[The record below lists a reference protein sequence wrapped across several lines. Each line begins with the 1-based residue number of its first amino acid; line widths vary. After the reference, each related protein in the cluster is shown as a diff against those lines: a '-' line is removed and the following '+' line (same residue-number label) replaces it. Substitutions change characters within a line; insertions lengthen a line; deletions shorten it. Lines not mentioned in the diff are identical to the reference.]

1 MNKAIIN
8 IKTSQTDINTKEEDV
23 IELIT
28 EGKFYKKNE
37 SYFLVYDESEISGM
51 EGTTTTLKIID
62 EKVHLRRLG
71 NNSSLMEF
79 EKGKR
84 YKSQYKTPYGNMMM
98 EMLTTNVD
106 IFINENPFE
115 IDIKIDYEILIKNMF
130 EGKNSMRITV
140 KYNKKLI
147 FNVKD
152 ELNGYRKN

>member
-1 MNKAIIN
+1 MIDLNKAIIN

-84 YKSQYKTPYGNMMM
+84 YRSQYKTPYGNMMM

-140 KYNKKLI
+140 K
-147 FNVKD
+147 
-152 ELNGYRKN
+152 

>member
-1 MNKAIIN
+1 M
-8 IKTSQTDINTKEEDV
+8 
-23 IELIT
+23 
-28 EGKFYKKNE
+28 
-37 SYFLVYDESEISGM
+37 VYDESEISGM

-84 YKSQYKTPYGNMMM
+84 YRSQYKTPYGNMMM
-98 EMLTTNVD
+98 EMLTTNVN

-140 KYNKKLI
+140 K
-147 FNVKD
+147 
-152 ELNGYRKN
+152 